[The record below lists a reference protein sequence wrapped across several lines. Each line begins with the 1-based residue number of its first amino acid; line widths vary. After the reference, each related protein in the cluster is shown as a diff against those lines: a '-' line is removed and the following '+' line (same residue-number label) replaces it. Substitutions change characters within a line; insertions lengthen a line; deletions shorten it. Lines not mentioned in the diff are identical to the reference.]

1 VPGAAIDL
9 VVAAAEAATRRDP
22 DALVAVCASD
32 IEFEPSMAGL
42 EVDVYRGHAGI
53 RKWMDDLHAI
63 WDDFSGVVDDF
74 EEIGADSVLVRL
86 TVHGRAR
93 GSGVELEQRFW
104 HLWTV
109 RDGKLWRERASPT
122 SRRRCRRPRGSDR
135 ERDHGDRVRDHIQ
148 LPPLAR

>member
-1 VPGAAIDL
+1 VPGAAIEL
-9 VVAAAEAATRRDP
+9 VAAAAEAATRRDP

-42 EVDVYRGHAGI
+42 EVDVYRGHDGI

-63 WDDFSGVVDDF
+63 WDEFSGVVDDC
-74 EEIGADSVLVRL
+74 EEIGADSILVRL

-104 HLWTV
+104 HVWTV
-109 RDGKLWRERASPT
+109 RNGRLWRGKSFTDKREVMRAS
-122 SRRRCRRPRGSDR
+122 SG
-135 ERDHGDRVRDHIQ
+135 
-148 LPPLAR
+148 